1 MLSHP
6 QKCYTFQPHSKTG
19 CPLHSTPHFSRIFNQ
34 SAGSWPE
41 MFLLAIIT
49 LLLGYALCIQC
60 SRSRYSSKRSSV
72 SIRSQTTSSRKPKK
86 EIKPTITSACCEAGG
101 TTANQDRISV
111 KPLR

>member
-1 MLSHP
+1 
-6 QKCYTFQPHSKTG
+6 
-19 CPLHSTPHFSRIFNQ
+19 
-34 SAGSWPE
+34 

-111 KPLR
+111 KPLRQMDQESALSRSLISPSTAR